1 MATIKKHFSYNNG
14 VRDISLVNDLKC
26 LSESLTEILNGEFL
40 QKKMEAKA
48 SEGLSESTPYSEATI
63 KH

>member
-40 QKKMEAKA
+40 QKKWK
-48 SEGLSESTPYSEATI
+48 LRPLKVYQNLLPI
-63 KH
+63 QKQR